1 MQEPLPGEMSAPNVS
16 KGVRF
21 WAVIAA
27 LSMTSLL
34 SALENTVVS
43 TSLPTIAA
51 LLDIGRDYS
60 WVTNA
65 FFLTRYVLSSPPSSG
80 VSSKTQAAPLP
91 SHSLDKSQISSA
103 GDFYPSVWWWFSSQG
118 ARYAVPPPAA
128 LC

>member
-1 MQEPLPGEMSAPNVS
+1 MSAPNVS
-16 KGVRF
+16 KRVRF

-27 LSMTSLL
+27 LCMTSLL

-65 FFLTRYVLSSPPSSG
+65 FFLTRY
-80 VSSKTQAAPLP
+80 AP
-91 SHSLDKSQISSA
+91 
-103 GDFYPSVWWWFSSQG
+103 
-118 ARYAVPPPAA
+118 
-128 LC
+128 